1 MESPS
6 KLSYAK
12 RLKAVSKVSEAIVS
26 NLYLEDIL
34 RLITTVTAEVMSSK
48 ICSLMLLD
56 EEKQELVIRA
66 THSISKEFYEAYNQK
81 PNLKIGEGI
90 AGKVVKENRPIT
102 VLDVTKE
109 KDYKYKEMAKKEGLV
124 SLVCVPLCVKGKV
137 IGALTSYTSTPHKF
151 TKSEIDTLTTVANQ
165 SAVAI
170 ENANLMVKTKIIQ
183 EELETRKLVEKA
195 KGILMKERRLSEEEA
210 YRRIQHQSMNM
221 RKSMREIAEAII
233 LTKEIEKKHC

>member
-1 MESPS
+1 MQSRKP
-6 KLSYAK
+6 SYAK
-12 RLKAVSKVSEAIVS
+12 QLKAVSKVSEAIVS

-34 RLITTVTAEVMSSK
+34 RLITTVTVEVMGSK
-48 ICSLMLLD
+48 ICSIMLVD

-90 AGKVVKENRPIT
+90 AGKVVKENRAIT
-102 VLDVTKE
+102 VLDVTCE
-109 KDYKYKEMAKKEGLV
+109 KDYKYKEMAKKEGLI
-124 SLVCVPLCVKGKV
+124 SLLCVPLCVKGKV
-137 IGALTSYTSTPHKF
+137 IGALTSYTSVPHKF

-165 SAVAI
+165 AAIAI
-170 ENANLMVKTKIIQ
+170 ENANLMVKTKLIQ

-210 YRRIQHQSMNM
+210 YKRIQHQSMNM

-233 LTKEIEKKHC
+233 LTKEIEK